1 MSYLGISF
9 IFFSSF
15 FYSFSIQF
23 LTIFIHILDHN
34 NYLINWTSWPKIA
47 SEGEMTKMPSVWLNG
62 SKLSVP
68 IEKFF

>member
-1 MSYLGISF
+1 MSLMPFYLIFLSSLFNSF
-9 IFFSSF
+9 LIKS
-15 FYSFSIQF
+15 
-23 LTIFIHILDHN
+23 LLIFIHILDHN
-34 NYLINWTSWPKIA
+34 NYLLNWTSRPKIT